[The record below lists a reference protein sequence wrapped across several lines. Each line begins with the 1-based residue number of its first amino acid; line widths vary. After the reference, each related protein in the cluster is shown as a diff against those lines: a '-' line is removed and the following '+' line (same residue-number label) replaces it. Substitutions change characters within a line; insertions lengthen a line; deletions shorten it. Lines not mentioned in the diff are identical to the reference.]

1 MFTTLDKQH
10 LPWELLLDAD
20 PDKEKI
26 QMYVDMGSGFVW
38 QVADEIKGVIVYDT
52 RKTEYEIM
60 NVAVAPSEQGRG
72 IGRQLLLHAI
82 KHLREGKNA
91 QNKIIIRT
99 GSVSSAALHLYKKVG
114 FVEVSRNIDYFVK
127 NYPEPIY
134 ENGELLRDQVTLE
147 LMI

>member
-1 MFTTLDKQH
+1 M
-10 LPWELLLDAD
+10 
-20 PDKEKI
+20 
-26 QMYVDMGSGFVW
+26 
-38 QVADEIKGVIVYDT
+38 YDT

-72 IGRQLLLHAI
+72 IGRQLLLHTI

-114 FVEVSRNIDYFVK
+114 FVEVSRDIDYFVK

>member
-38 QVADEIKGVIVYDT
+38 QVADEIKGVIVYDN
-52 RKTEYEIM
+52 RETEYEIM

-114 FVEVSRNIDYFVK
+114 FVEVSRDIDYFVK

>member
-26 QMYVDMGSGFVW
+26 QMYVDTGSGFVW

-72 IGRQLLLHAI
+72 IGRQLLLHTI
-82 KHLREGKNA
+82 KLLREGKNA
-91 QNKIIIRT
+91 QNKIIIRR

-114 FVEVSRNIDYFVK
+114 FVEVSRDIDYFVK

>member
-114 FVEVSRNIDYFVK
+114 FVEVSRDIDYFVK

>member
-26 QMYVDMGSGFVW
+26 QMYVDTGSGFVW
-38 QVADEIKGVIVYDT
+38 QVADEIKGVIVYDN
-52 RKTEYEIM
+52 RETEYEIM

-114 FVEVSRNIDYFVK
+114 FVEVSRDIDYFVK

>member
-1 MFTTLDKQH
+1 MFTILDKQH
-10 LPWELLLDAD
+10 LPWKLLLDAD

-26 QMYVDMGSGFVW
+26 QMYVDTGSGFVW
-38 QVADEIKGVIVYDT
+38 QVADEIKGVIVYDN
-52 RKTEYEIM
+52 RETEYEIM
-60 NVAVAPSEQGRG
+60 NVAVDPSEQGRG
-72 IGRQLLLHAI
+72 IGRQLLLHTI

-114 FVEVSRNIDYFVK
+114 FVEVSRDIDYFVK

-134 ENGELLRDQVTLE
+134 ENGELLHDQVTLE
-147 LMI
+147 LMF

>member
-26 QMYVDMGSGFVW
+26 QMYVDTGSGFVW
-38 QVADEIKGVIVYDT
+38 QVADEIKGVIVYDN
-52 RKTEYEIM
+52 RETEYEIM

-91 QNKIIIRT
+91 QNKIIIRR

-114 FVEVSRNIDYFVK
+114 FVEVSRDIDYFVK